1 MMETVIIDYGS
12 GNLHSALKSFQKV
25 ANLNKK
31 GHVTVTA
38 DPKLI
43 RYADKIVLPGVGSF
57 NDCLKG
63 LKANNDLYYNLTER
77 VLKEGVPF
85 LGICVGLQL
94 LADYGHE
101 NAVNTPGLGWLG
113 GEVKKI
119 YPKNKDIKIPH
130 MGWNSLIFDREHS
143 LTKKLTPEDDM
154 YFVHSYHFE
163 LNDIND
169 RLAYVKYSGDLTAIV
184 AKHNIC
190 GTQFHPEKSQNSG
203 QILIENFM
211 NWCP

>member
-1 MMETVIIDYGS
+1 METVIIDYGS

-38 DPKLI
+38 DPKLV
-43 RYADKIVLPGVGSF
+43 RYADKVVLPGVGSF

-77 VLKEGVPF
+77 VLKESVPF

-101 NAVNTPGLGWLG
+101 NVVNTPGLGWLG

-130 MGWNSLIFDREHS
+130 MGWNSLIFDREHP
-143 LTKKLTPEDDM
+143 LTKKLTSEDDM
-154 YFVHSYHFE
+154 YFVHSYH
-163 LNDIND
+163 LQLKNPSN
-169 RLAYVKYSGDLTAIV
+169 RLAYVNYS
-184 AKHNIC
+184 
-190 GTQFHPEKSQNSG
+190 
-203 QILIENFM
+203 
-211 NWCP
+211 

>member
-1 MMETVIIDYGS
+1 MVETVIIDYGS

-31 GHVTVTA
+31 GNVTVTA

-85 LGICVGLQL
+85 PVS
-94 LADYGHE
+94 YTH
-101 NAVNTPGLGWLG
+101 
-113 GEVKKI
+113 
-119 YPKNKDIKIPH
+119 
-130 MGWNSLIFDREHS
+130 
-143 LTKKLTPEDDM
+143 LTLPTK
-154 YFVHSYHFE
+154 
-163 LNDIND
+163 
-169 RLAYVKYSGDLTAIV
+169 A
-184 AKHNIC
+184 
-190 GTQFHPEKSQNSG
+190 
-203 QILIENFM
+203 
-211 NWCP
+211 